1 MSLDLARGPDFQRM
15 IKGTPGDEV
24 AHDIMLAQ
32 LTVWYWFDESS
43 GCPLKRNVTGWLL
56 VVEVVVAIAVV
67 CSQELKY
74 KNVMTTE
81 LEKSLEI
88 EK

>member
-1 MSLDLARGPDFQRM
+1 MSLDLPRGPDLQRM
-15 IKGTPGDEV
+15 PKGTPGDEV

-32 LTVWYWFDESS
+32 LTVWYWFDELR
-43 GCPLKRNVTGWLL
+43 GCPFKRNVTSWLL

-81 LEKSLEI
+81 LEKSWEI
-88 EK
+88 KK